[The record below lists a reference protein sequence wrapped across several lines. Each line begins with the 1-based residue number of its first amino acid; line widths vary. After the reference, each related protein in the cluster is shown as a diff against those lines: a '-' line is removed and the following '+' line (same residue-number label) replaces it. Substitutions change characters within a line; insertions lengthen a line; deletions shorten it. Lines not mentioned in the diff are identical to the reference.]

1 MDTYKN
7 KGDFNYWEKILACI
21 DHGVIVTDINT
32 NIIYIN
38 SSAEDII
45 GWEKQKVIGKAFSNV
60 VNIIDKKS
68 DREVKNII
76 DNVVEKEDII
86 TLEDN
91 FAIISKNGSSKYIS
105 LTCSPVKKENE
116 EINGAIVIIQN
127 INSIKEMQDRLIKEK
142 NNMLTFFESNPI
154 GTIVIDENN
163 NIKKAN
169 QAFLEMAETNFTDVL
184 NKEIGKA
191 IRCTNSLHTKC
202 GKGERCK
209 ECQLKDNLNKVL
221 NNRIPCKELVVNQE
235 VLRNNEVKDLW
246 YKVNFIPVN
255 NDGIEH
261 VMALIEDITKDKMN
275 EEKLKKAKHE
285 AEVANKAK
293 GEFLANMSHEIRTPL
308 NGIMGM
314 IDLTLLTEL
323 SLEQEDNLNTAK
335 LCAES
340 LLKIINDI
348 LDFSKLE
355 AGKLIIENV
364 NFDIKS
370 LIDDLTKTH
379 SVSITYNNIE
389 INYSFSS
396 NIPRYLVGD
405 PNRLQQILNNL
416 ISNAIKFTEEGE
428 ILIKVKKVNVLNK
441 RVRLKFCIS
450 DTGIG
455 IKKENIDK
463 LFKSFSQIDGSFTR
477 RFGGTGL
484 GLVVCRQL
492 VEMMGGKIWVESEIN
507 KGSNFFFELD
517 FIIGEEPDEKIDE
530 RIKYR
535 INNDIKILLV
545 EDDKANQIVL
555 NRMLR
560 ESGYKVHIA
569 NNGIEALYLYNRNN
583 YDIILMDIQMNDMD
597 GIEVT
602 KKIRQKETDKNKTPI
617 IALTAYALNGDRER
631 FIEEGMDDYIAKP
644 VKMEN
649 LYKTIEKINNKKSM
663 DIDFNER
670 IKIDENGDILF
681 LSASEII
688 PNKELLPKIS
698 NGINNLFSIL
708 DKNNFNEVEN
718 ISHKL
723 KNLFE
728 QIDAE
733 DLKSLAFK
741 IELSA
746 RRGNLEE
753 IIEYSLKLGS
763 KYESYVEE
771 IFLERG

>member
-1 MDTYKN
+1 MDIYRN
-7 KGDFNYWEKILACI
+7 KGNYNYWEKILACI

-38 SSAEDII
+38 SAAEDIV
-45 GWEKQKVIGKAFSNV
+45 GWEEQKAIGKAFSDV

-68 DREVKNII
+68 DKEVINIV
-76 DNVVEKEDII
+76 DSSVEKEDKI
-86 TLEDN
+86 TLKDN
-91 FAIISKNGSSKYIS
+91 YIISKNANTKYIS
-105 LTCSPVKKENE
+105 LTCSPVKNENE
-116 EINGAIVIIQN
+116 EIIGAIVIIQN

-142 NNMLTFFESNPI
+142 NNMLAFFESNPI
-154 GTIVIDENN
+154 GTIIIDENN

-169 QAFLEMAETNFTDVL
+169 QAFLEMAETSFKDVL
-184 NKEIGKA
+184 NNEIGKA
-191 IRCTNSLHTKC
+191 IRCTNSLHSEC
-202 GKGERCK
+202 GKGEGCK

-235 VLRNNEVKDLW
+235 VLRNDKIKNLW

-261 VMALIEDITKDKMN
+261 VMALIEDITKDRMN

-285 AEVANKAK
+285 AEAANKAK
-293 GEFLANMSHEIRTPL
+293 SEFLANMSHEIRTPL

-355 AGKLIIENV
+355 AGKLIFEEV

-370 LIDDLTKTH
+370 LIDNITRTH
-379 SVSITYNNIE
+379 SVSIRNKSVE

-396 NIPRYLVGD
+396 NLPRYLIGD

-428 ILIKVKKVNVLNK
+428 ILIKVKKVNVSKK
-441 RVRLKFCIS
+441 RARLRFCIS

-492 VEMMGGKIWVESEIN
+492 VEMMGGKIWVESQVD

-517 FIIGEEPDEKIDE
+517 SIIGEEPVKKIDE
-530 RIKYR
+530 RINYK

-569 NNGIEALYLYNRNN
+569 NNGVEALYLYNRNN
-583 YDIILMDIQMNDMD
+583 YDIILMDIQMNEMD

-602 KKIRQKETDKNKTPI
+602 KKIRQKETDKTKTPI
-617 IALTAYALNGDRER
+617 IALTAFALNGDRER
-631 FIEEGMDDYIAKP
+631 FIKEGMDDYIAKP
-644 VKMEN
+644 VKMED
-649 LYKTIEKINNKKSM
+649 LYNTIENINNK
-663 DIDFNER
+663 INENTDFNER
-670 IKIDENGDILF
+670 IKIDENGEILF
-681 LSASEII
+681 LSTSEII
-688 PNKELLPKIS
+688 PNKELLPEIS

-723 KNLFE
+723 KDLFE

-733 DLKSLAFK
+733 ELKSLAFK